1 MCEGGRL
8 RWPGP
13 IVPLLE
19 LAADAAE
26 APTTAPLCRP
36 KAFPAPILLR
46 RGSPSHILS
55 HSCRP
60 PPPIFQGQPV
70 PLAGYVGWAGPL
82 TLLGLGFLRITS
94 ERSAVEGL
102 IYESVRFLSPFLL
115 IVPTP
120 TVPSSPGQSE
130 GGLGQADGCPGAQE
144 TLNSTTR
151 GFRSSGCVC
160 QLCCVSVAG
169 TSVHVPQSAGVY
181 VSPSLSSQPSRSGL
195 KKVWVR
201 SLPSSSGME
210 KGSLLMLSKRFCP
223 KRREGKICCDVDPGP
238 GSGLCGL

>member
-8 RWPGP
+8 RWQGP
-13 IVPLLE
+13 IVPLPE
-19 LAADAAE
+19 HAADAAE

-36 KAFPAPILLR
+36 KAFPAP
-46 RGSPSHILS
+46 SPVEERLPKPHPLTL
-55 HSCRP
+55 P
-60 PPPIFQGQPV
+60 PTPVFQGQPV

-115 IVPTP
+115 IVPSP

-130 GGLGQADGCPGAQE
+130 GGLGQADGCPEARE

-223 KRREGKICCDVDPGP
+223 KRREGKICCDVHPRP